1 MKLIDRT
8 AYMNKLAS
16 AAGTPDIKVVTGI
29 RRCGKSKL
37 LEAFADYLR
46 ERNPTANIIRV
57 NFNLLEFE
65 PLMQYRALYS
75 YIEAHFVEGC
85 DNVVMIDE
93 VQMCEG
99 FEKAVNSLHAS
110 EKYDIYV
117 TGSNAFL
124 LSGDLSTLFTGRTFE
139 VEVFPFSLAEF
150 AQYHGITSPDEALAR
165 YLREGGMPGSYLY
178 PDERARYAYLSDV
191 FDTLVLRDVKQK
203 YRIRSAEQ
211 LKRAC
216 EFLMDN
222 IGNVSSLKNMAAELS
237 RAGLKISDK
246 TLAAYIDHLCNAFA
260 FYRVRRFDVS
270 GKRYLASGDKY
281 YLADHSF
288 RYAQLGTRKLD
299 FGHIYEN
306 MVAIELLRRGWE
318 VYVGVLY
325 QKEVDFVAIKQGR
338 RIYIQ
343 VSDDI
348 SQESTFEREISP
360 LRKIRDAYPKA
371 IIARTGHE
379 TTDWDGIKVIDLA
392 RWLMGTKEGV
402 GDF

>member
-1 MKLIDRT
+1 MKLINRT
-8 AYMNKLAS
+8 AYMDKLAS
-16 AAGTPDIKVVTGI
+16 AMGTPDIKVITGI

-37 LEAFADYLR
+37 LEAFADR
-46 ERNPTANIIRV
+46 MRKIDPSANIIHI

-65 PLMQYRALYS
+65 SLMEYHALCS
-75 YIEAHFVEGC
+75 YVEAHFVKGC
-85 DNVVMIDE
+85 NNVVMIDE
-93 VQMCEG
+93 VQMCDG

-150 AQYHGITSPDEALAR
+150 SQYHEIASPDEALAR
-165 YLREGGMPGSYLY
+165 YLREGGMPGSYVY
-178 PDERARYAYLSDV
+178 PDERARFIYISDV
-191 FDTLVLRDVKQK
+191 LNTLVLRDVKQK
-203 YRIRSAEQ
+203 YRIRNAEQ
-211 LKRAC
+211 LKRTC

-222 IGNVSSLKNMAAELS
+222 IGNVSSLKNMATALS
-237 RAGLKISDK
+237 QAGLKISDK

-270 GKRYLASGDKY
+270 GKKYLSTGDKY

-288 RYAQLGTRKLD
+288 RYAQLGTRKLG
-299 FGHIYEN
+299 FGHVYEN

-325 QKEVDFVAIKQGR
+325 QKEVDFVAIKRGQ

-348 SQESTFEREISP
+348 SQASTFEREITP

-371 IIARTGHE
+371 IIAKTGHE

-392 RWLMGTKEGV
+392 RWLMGEANELS
-402 GDF
+402 D

>member
-75 YIEAHFVEGC
+75 YVEEHFVEGC

-93 VQMCEG
+93 VQMCDG

-150 AQYHGITSPDEALAR
+150 AQYHEITSPDEALAR

-348 SQESTFEREISP
+348 SRESAFEREISP

-379 TTDWDGIKVIDLA
+379 ATDWDGIKVIDLA